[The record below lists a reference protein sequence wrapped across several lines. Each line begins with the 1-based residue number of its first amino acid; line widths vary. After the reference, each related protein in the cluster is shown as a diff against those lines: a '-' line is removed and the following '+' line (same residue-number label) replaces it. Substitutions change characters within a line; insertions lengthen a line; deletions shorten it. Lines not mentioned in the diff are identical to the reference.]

1 MFDTFMYYFH
11 FFAEILYYVN
21 PIGMIIAC
29 MMWVSIYLR
38 MLKEQDKWQF
48 RYRLLEKQ
56 IDYLVCRDNAD
67 VSYFNYLRTQY
78 EQRED
83 KRG

>member
-1 MFDTFMYYFH
+1 
-11 FFAEILYYVN
+11 
-21 PIGMIIAC
+21 MIIAC
-29 MMWVSIYLR
+29 MMWVSIYIR
-38 MLKEQDKWQF
+38 MLKEQEKWQF

-67 VSYFNYLRTQY
+67 VSYFTYLRAQY
-78 EQRED
+78 EKMDD